1 MGRFAA
7 FLPAIVVGAD
17 LALSNGPSEATGKP
31 IDRAQEALNP
41 DTRNETIAFLSHH
54 LRRKPGSP
62 WRDRIEVAGVGFDW
76 QNAAEAHGFDQTL
89 GYNPLRTAL
98 VTRALGAGG
107 ARLEDLD
114 ELLLLILNGAPFGE
128 ERTVGR
134 LASLSGSQVRSTEV
148 IIGFNP
154 D

>member
-1 MGRFAA
+1 MRLLRRFFYQSGE
-7 FLPAIVVGAD
+7 FLLGLLDD
-17 LALSNGPSEATGKP
+17 LAQSEELLDLDGRLLLV
-31 IDRAQEALNP
+31 DV
-41 DTRNETIAFLSHH
+41 DH
-54 LRRKPGSP
+54 L
-62 WRDRIEVAGVGFDW
+62 D
-76 QNAAEAHGFDQTL
+76 L
-89 GYNPLRTAL
+89 
-98 VTRALGAGG
+98 ALGAGG

-134 LASLSGSQVRSTEV
+134 LASLSVSQVRSTEV